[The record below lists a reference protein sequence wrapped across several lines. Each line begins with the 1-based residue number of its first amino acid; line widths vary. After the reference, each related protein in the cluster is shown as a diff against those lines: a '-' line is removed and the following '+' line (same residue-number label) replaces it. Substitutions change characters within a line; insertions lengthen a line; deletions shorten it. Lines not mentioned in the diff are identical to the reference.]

1 MVLTKELLKSG
12 NVPYILLITIL
23 SEDYINESK
32 NFTQEQMENI
42 MFSEVL
48 SPLQQEFKSCHDK
61 LSHLHPKSIFRI
73 EKLEVIPSRF
83 LNLKDDVPLCE

>member
-1 MVLTKELLKSG
+1 
-12 NVPYILLITIL
+12 
-23 SEDYINESK
+23 
-32 NFTQEQMENI
+32 

-83 LNLKDDVPLCE
+83 LNLKDDVPLCTSCMFGAEMRRQRRTKGKKSGSIRKEMENNPGDGVSVYKLQ